1 VNGGIKLMAKI
12 VKVFL
17 IGKVHTIQIQIQ
29 WAVERTLEQL
39 KDAVLILDEY
49 GKAYKHDSP
58 WKDEYFEDPE
68 YYLFRVKVG
77 AIGRIN
83 NCRQAALLGAIPR
96 INASTYHFT
105 SMALYYVFR
114 VARLNTRQY
123 KNYRDIEKW
132 IGSLNKKSSANS
144 RFLEY
149 ENIGV
154 EETS

>member
-1 VNGGIKLMAKI
+1 
-12 VKVFL
+12 
-17 IGKVHTIQIQIQ
+17 
-29 WAVERTLEQL
+29 
-39 KDAVLILDEY
+39 
-49 GKAYKHDSP
+49 
-58 WKDEYFEDPE
+58 
-68 YYLFRVKVG
+68 
-77 AIGRIN
+77 
-83 NCRQAALLGAIPR
+83 
-96 INASTYHFT
+96 
-105 SMALYYVFR
+105 MALYYVFR